1 MKRGLSVDFPLF
13 LWYNRIMIFETI
25 KQASWEH
32 GSNTAL
38 VWKDKQYTYTELVE
52 SVEQLAAILSTAVRP
67 GESILFA
74 SEKEYHYV
82 RMVLACDI
90 LGVTFIPTHPNLP
103 EDYLFDIVDACK
115 PDHVIMSEQDALEL
129 KPHNKGLV
137 YVKEDN
143 ATYTVLFTSGTNGNP
158 SAVVHSAAGCMLGCL
173 HSISIHKLTSD
184 DVILS
189 QLPPSTIAGM
199 YLYTLPGLMK
209 GATVI
214 MEQFEPRR
222 YIELCNKWKPTIG
235 TTVPAMILALQK
247 VRKWKDYSMSHYRQ
261 LSIGSTAITD
271 EVIDILFEKGV
282 PLVRHLYGCTET
294 HVPALTYLIEPDT
307 KHKLQL
313 EVLEFYE
320 HKLDRF
326 GVLWLKGPTVT
337 RQYLNSEETIINSEG
352 YWCTGDVFERKH
364 NKLVFKTRAKD
375 LIKVNSFNV
384 SPLAVENAILSCDG
398 VDEVCVT
405 YRERGLGEKELVAVI
420 RSDDSELNKYK
431 ITEHIKKKL
440 MHYELPKEVI
450 IVTDGLPRNA
460 MGKIKRHIVKD
471 ILQKGELNEI

>member
-1 MKRGLSVDFPLF
+1 
-13 LWYNRIMIFETI
+13 MIFETI

-90 LGVTFIPTHPNLP
+90 LGITFIPTHPNLP
-103 EDYLFDIVDACK
+103 EDYLFDIIDACK
-115 PDHVIMSEQDALEL
+115 PDHVIMSEEDALDL

-137 YVKEDN
+137 YVKDDN
-143 ATYTVLFTSGTNGNP
+143 ATYTILFTSGTNGNP

-189 QLPPSTIAGM
+189 QLPPSTIAGL
-199 YLYTLPGLMK
+199 YLYALPGLMK

-214 MEQFEPRR
+214 VEQFEPRR

-235 TTVPAMILALQK
+235 TMVPAMLLALQK

-261 LSIGSTAITD
+261 LSIGSTAITT
-271 EVIDILFEKGV
+271 EVIDLLFDKGV

-364 NKLVFKTRAKD
+364 NKLIFKTRAKD

-450 IVTDGLPRNA
+450 IVTEDLPRNA

-471 ILQKGELNEI
+471 ILRKGELNEI

>member
-1 MKRGLSVDFPLF
+1 MSIDFPLF
-13 LWYNRIMIFETI
+13 LWYNSTMIFETI
-25 KQASWEH
+25 KQAAREH
-32 GSNTAL
+32 GSKTAL
-38 VWKDKQYTYTELVE
+38 ICKDKQYTYSELIK
-52 SVEQLAAILSTAVRP
+52 SVETLAAVLSTAIKP
-67 GESILFA
+67 GEKILFA

-103 EDYLFDIVDACK
+103 EDYLFDIVDVCK
-115 PDHVIMSEQDALEL
+115 PDHIIMSEEDALALE
-129 KPHNKGLV
+129 PHNQALIYSKDEN
-137 YVKEDN
+137 Y
-143 ATYTVLFTSGTNGNP
+143 TYTVLFTSGTNGNP

-189 QLPPSTIAGM
+189 QLPPSTIAGL
-199 YLYTLPGLMK
+199 YLYTLPGLIK

-294 HVPALTYLIEPDT
+294 HVPALTYLIKPDT
-307 KHKLQL
+307 EHKLQL
-313 EVLEFYE
+313 KVTEYYE

-337 RQYLNSEETIINSEG
+337 NRYLKSDALITDTDG
-352 YWCTGDVFERKH
+352 YWCTGDVFEREY

-384 SPLAVENAILSCDG
+384 SPVAVETAILTCEG

-405 YRERGLGEKELVAVI
+405 YRERGLGEKELIAVI
-420 RSDDSELNKYK
+420 RSTDKRMNKYYV
-431 ITEHIKKKL
+431 TENIKKKL
-440 MHYELPKEVI
+440 MHYELPKDI
-450 IVTDGLPRNA
+450 IVVTEDLPRNA
-460 MGKIKRHIVKD
+460 MGKIKRHTVKTTYCEEK
-471 ILQKGELNEI
+471 I

>member
-1 MKRGLSVDFPLF
+1 MSIDFPLF
-13 LWYNRIMIFETI
+13 LWYNGTMIFETI
-25 KQASWEH
+25 KRIAREY
-32 GSNTAL
+32 GSKTAL
-38 VWKDKQYTYTELVE
+38 ICKDKQYTYSELVE
-52 SVEQLAAILSTAVRP
+52 SIEKLAAVLSTAITP

-90 LGVTFIPTHPNLP
+90 LGITFIPTHPNLP
-103 EDYLFDIVDACK
+103 EDYLSDITNACK
-115 PDHVIMSEQDALEL
+115 PDHIIMSEKDALAL
-129 KPHNKGLV
+129 TPHEKGLI
-137 YVKEDN
+137 YSKDLN
-143 ATYTVLFTSGTNGNP
+143 AIYTVLFTSGTNGTP
-158 SAVVHSAAGCMLGCL
+158 SAVTHTAAGCMLGCL
-173 HSISIHKLTSD
+173 HSIATHELTSD

-189 QLPPSTIAGM
+189 QLPPSTIAGL

-214 MEQFEPRR
+214 IEKFEPRR

-261 LSIGSTAITD
+261 LSIGSTAISN
-271 EVIDILFEKGV
+271 EVIEILFAKGV

-307 KHKLQL
+307 KQKLQL
-313 EVLEFYE
+313 AVSEFYE
-320 HKLDRF
+320 HKLDRY
-326 GVLWLKGPTVT
+326 GVLWLKGPAITK
-337 RQYLNSEETIINSEG
+337 RYLNSEATIIDAEG
-352 YWCTGDVFERKH
+352 YWCTGDVFEREH
-364 NKLVFKTRAKD
+364 NNLIFKTRVKD
-375 LIKVNSFNV
+375 LINVNSFNV
-384 SPLAVENAILSCDG
+384 SPVAVENAILTCEG

-405 YRERGLGEKELVAVI
+405 YRERGLGENELVAVI
-420 RSDDSELNKYK
+420 KSSDKRMNKYY

-440 MHYELPKEVI
+440 MYYELPKDVI
-450 IVTDGLPRNA
+450 VVTEDLPRNA

-471 ILQKGELNEI
+471 ILRKGELNEV

>member
-1 MKRGLSVDFPLF
+1 MSIDFPLF
-13 LWYNRIMIFETI
+13 LWYNKCMIFETI

-32 GSNTAL
+32 GSKTAL

-90 LGVTFIPTHPNLP
+90 LGITFIPTHPNLP
-103 EDYLFDIVDACK
+103 EDYLFDIIDACN
-115 PDHVIMSEQDALEL
+115 PDHVIMSEEDALDL

-137 YVKEDN
+137 YVKDDN
-143 ATYTVLFTSGTNGNP
+143 ATYTILFTSGTNGNP

-173 HSISIHKLTSD
+173 HSISIHKLTSG

-189 QLPPSTIAGM
+189 QLPPSTIAGL
-199 YLYTLPGLMK
+199 YLYALPGLMK

-214 MEQFEPRR
+214 VEQFEPRR
-222 YIELCNKWKPTIG
+222 YIELCNKWKPTIS
-235 TTVPAMILALQK
+235 TMVPAMLLALQK

-261 LSIGSTAITD
+261 LSIGSTAITT
-271 EVIDILFEKGV
+271 EVIDLLFDKGV

-313 EVLEFYE
+313 EVSEFYE

-364 NKLVFKTRAKD
+364 NKLIFKTRAKD

-450 IVTDGLPRNA
+450 IVTEDLPRNV

-471 ILQKGELNEI
+471 ILRKGELNEV

>member
-1 MKRGLSVDFPLF
+1 
-13 LWYNRIMIFETI
+13 MIFDTI
-25 KQASWEH
+25 KNLDRKY
-32 GSNTAL
+32 GSKTAL
-38 VWKDKQYTYTELVE
+38 VCKDKQYTYTELTE
-52 SVEQLAAILSTAVRP
+52 SVEQLAAVLSTAVRP

-90 LGVTFIPTHPNLP
+90 LGITFIPTHPNLP
-103 EDYLFDIVDACK
+103 EDVLSETIDACE
-115 PDHVIMSEQDALEL
+115 PDHIIMSEEDALAL
-129 KPHNKGLV
+129 KPHEKGLIYSKNV
-137 YVKEDN
+137 N
-143 ATYTVLFTSGTNGNP
+143 SIYTVLFTSGTHGNP
-158 SAVVHSAAGCMLGCL
+158 SAVTHSAAGCMLGCL

-189 QLPPSTIAGM
+189 QLPPSTIAGL
-199 YLYTLPGLMK
+199 YLYALPGLMK

-214 MEQFEPRR
+214 IEQFEPRR
-222 YIELCNKWKPTIG
+222 YIELCNTWKPTIG

-247 VRKWKDYSMSHYRQ
+247 IRKWKDYSMSHYRQ
-261 LSIGSTAITD
+261 LSIGSTPISN
-271 EVIDILFEKGV
+271 EVIDILFDKGV

-294 HVPALTYLIEPDT
+294 HVPALTHLIEPDT

-313 EVLEFYE
+313 TVTEFFE
-320 HKLDRF
+320 HKLDRY

-337 RQYLNSEETIINSEG
+337 KRYLNSEATVIDAEG
-352 YWCTGDVFERKH
+352 YWCTGDVFEREH
-364 NKLVFKTRAKD
+364 NELIFKTRVKD
-375 LIKVNSFNV
+375 LIKVNSYNV
-384 SPLAVENAILSCDG
+384 SPLAVENAILTCEG

-420 RSDDSELNKYK
+420 KSTDAGMNKYK

-440 MHYELPKEVI
+440 MHYELPKDVI
-450 IVTDGLPRNA
+450 IVTEGLPRNA

-471 ILQKGELNEI
+471 ILHREELNEI

>member
-1 MKRGLSVDFPLF
+1 MSIDFPLF
-13 LWYNRIMIFETI
+13 LWYNKLMIFETI
-25 KQASWEH
+25 KQVARDI
-32 GSNTAL
+32 GPKTAI
-38 VWKDKQYTYTELVE
+38 VCKDKQYTYSELVQ
-52 SVEQLAAILSTAVRP
+52 SVEKLAAILSTAVRP
-67 GESILFA
+67 DESILFS

-90 LGVTFIPTHPNLP
+90 LGITFIPTHANLP
-103 EDYLFDIVDACK
+103 EDVLSEQIDACK
-115 PDHVIMSEQDALEL
+115 PDHIIMSEEDALAL
-129 KPHNKGLV
+129 KPHEKGLI
-137 YVKEDN
+137 YSKN
-143 ATYTVLFTSGTNGNP
+143 LNSIYTVLFTSGTNGTP
-158 SAVVHSAAGCMLGCL
+158 SAVTHTAASCMLGCL
-173 HSISIHKLTSD
+173 HSISTHELCSD

-189 QLPPSTIAGM
+189 QLPPSTIAGL
-199 YLYTLPGLMK
+199 YLYALPGLMK

-214 MEQFEPRR
+214 TEQFEPRR
-222 YIELCNKWKPTIG
+222 YIELCNTWKPTIG

-247 VRKWKDYSMSHYRQ
+247 LRKWKEYSMSHYRQ

-271 EVIDILFEKGV
+271 EVIDILFDKGV

-294 HVPALTYLIEPDT
+294 HVPALTYLIRPDT

-313 EVLEFYE
+313 AVTDFFE
-320 HKLDRF
+320 HKLDRY

-337 RQYLNSEETIINSEG
+337 QRYLNSEATVIDAEG
-352 YWCTGDVFERKH
+352 YWCTGDVFEREH
-364 NKLVFKTRAKD
+364 NELTFKTRAKD

-384 SPLAVENAILSCDG
+384 SPLAVENAIITCEG

-420 RSDDSELNKYK
+420 RSDDSGLNKYK

-440 MHYELPKEVI
+440 MHYELPKDVI
-450 IVTDGLPRNA
+450 IVTEGLPRNA

-471 ILQKGELNEI
+471 ILRKGELNEI

>member
-90 LGVTFIPTHPNLP
+90 LGITFIPTHPNLP
-103 EDYLFDIVDACK
+103 EDYLFDIIDACK
-115 PDHVIMSEQDALEL
+115 PDHVIMSEEDALDL

-137 YVKEDN
+137 YVKDDN
-143 ATYTVLFTSGTNGNP
+143 ATYTILFTSGTNGNP

-189 QLPPSTIAGM
+189 QLPPSTIAGL
-199 YLYTLPGLMK
+199 YLYALPGLMK

-214 MEQFEPRR
+214 VEQFEPRR

-235 TTVPAMILALQK
+235 TMVPAMLLALQK

-261 LSIGSTAITD
+261 LSIGSTAITT
-271 EVIDILFEKGV
+271 EVIDLLFDKGV

-364 NKLVFKTRAKD
+364 NKLIFKTRAKD

-450 IVTDGLPRNA
+450 IVTEDLPRNA

-471 ILQKGELNEI
+471 ILRKGELNEI

>member
-1 MKRGLSVDFPLF
+1 
-13 LWYNRIMIFETI
+13 MIFETI

-90 LGVTFIPTHPNLP
+90 LGITFIPTHPNLP
-103 EDYLFDIVDACK
+103 EDYLFDIIDACK
-115 PDHVIMSEQDALEL
+115 PDHVIMSEEDALDL

-137 YVKEDN
+137 YVKDDN

-189 QLPPSTIAGM
+189 QLPPSTIAGL
-199 YLYTLPGLMK
+199 YLYALPGLMK

-214 MEQFEPRR
+214 VEQFEPRR

-235 TTVPAMILALQK
+235 TMVPAMLLALQK

-261 LSIGSTAITD
+261 LSIGSTAITT
-271 EVIDILFEKGV
+271 EVIDLLFDKGV

-364 NKLVFKTRAKD
+364 NKLIFKTRAKD

-450 IVTDGLPRNA
+450 IVTEDLPRNA

-471 ILQKGELNEI
+471 ILRKGELNEI

>member
-1 MKRGLSVDFPLF
+1 
-13 LWYNRIMIFETI
+13 MIFEII
-25 KQASWEH
+25 KNLDRKY
-32 GSNTAL
+32 GSKTAL
-38 VWKDKQYTYTELVE
+38 VCKDKQYTYTELTD
-52 SVEQLAAILSTAVRP
+52 SVETLAAVLSTAVRP

-90 LGVTFIPTHPNLP
+90 LGITFIPTHPNLP
-103 EDYLFDIVDACK
+103 EDVLSDTIHACK
-115 PDHVIMSEQDALEL
+115 PDHIIMSEADALAL
-129 KPHNKGLV
+129 KPHEKGLIYSKNV
-137 YVKEDN
+137 N
-143 ATYTVLFTSGTNGNP
+143 SIYTVLFTSGTNGNP
-158 SAVVHSAAGCMLGCL
+158 SAVTHTAAGCMLGCL
-173 HSISIHKLTSD
+173 HSISIHKLSSD
-184 DVILS
+184 DIILS
-189 QLPPSTIAGM
+189 QLPPSTIAGL
-199 YLYTLPGLMK
+199 YLYALPGLMK

-214 MEQFEPRR
+214 IEQFEPRR
-222 YIELCNKWKPTIG
+222 YIELCNTWKPTIG

-261 LSIGSTAITD
+261 LSIGSTPITN
-271 EVIDILFEKGV
+271 EVLDILFDKGV

-313 EVLEFYE
+313 SVSEFYE

-326 GVLWLKGPTVT
+326 GVLWLKGSTVT
-337 RQYLNSEETIINSEG
+337 NRYLNSDADIDAEG
-352 YWCTGDVFERKH
+352 YWCTGDVFSFKH
-364 NKLVFKTRAKD
+364 NELTFKTRAKD

-384 SPLAVENAILSCDG
+384 SPLAVENAILTCEG

-420 RSDDSELNKYK
+420 KSTDARMNKYYV
-431 ITEHIKKKL
+431 TEHIKTKL
-440 MHYELPKEVI
+440 MHYELPKDVI
-450 IVTDGLPRNA
+450 VVTEGLPRNA

-471 ILQKGELNEI
+471 ILHREELNEI

>member
-1 MKRGLSVDFPLF
+1 MSIDFPLF
-13 LWYNRIMIFETI
+13 LWYNSTMIFETI
-25 KQASWEH
+25 KHSAREH
-32 GSNTAL
+32 GSKTAL
-38 VWKDKQYTYTELVE
+38 ICKDKQYTYSELIE
-52 SVEQLAAILSTAVRP
+52 SVETLAAVLSTAIKP
-67 GESILFA
+67 GEKILFA

-82 RMVLACDI
+82 RMILACDI

>member
-1 MKRGLSVDFPLF
+1 MSIDFPLF
-13 LWYNRIMIFETI
+13 LWYNSTMIFETI
-25 KQASWEH
+25 KHSAREH
-32 GSNTAL
+32 GSKTAL
-38 VWKDKQYTYTELVE
+38 ICKDKQYTYSELIE
-52 SVEQLAAILSTAVRP
+52 SVETLAAVLSTAIKP
-67 GESILFA
+67 GEKILFA

-82 RMVLACDI
+82 RMILACDI

-143 ATYTVLFTSGTNGNP
+143 ATYTILFTSGTNGSP

-199 YLYTLPGLMK
+199 YLYTLPGLIK

-214 MEQFEPRR
+214 IESFEPRR

-235 TTVPAMILALQK
+235 TMVPAMLLALQK

-271 EVIDILFEKGV
+271 EVIDILFDKGV

-294 HVPALTYLIEPDT
+294 HVPALTHLIEPNT
-307 KHKLQL
+307 EHKLQL
-313 EVLEFYE
+313 SVTEFYE

-326 GVLWLKGPTVT
+326 GVLWLKGPTIT
-337 RQYLNSEETIINSEG
+337 KQYLNSEEMIIDDEG
-352 YWCTGDVFERKH
+352 YWCTGDVFEREH
-364 NKLVFKTRAKD
+364 NELVFKTRAKD

-384 SPLAVENAILSCDG
+384 SPVAVETAILACEG

-420 RSDDSELNKYK
+420 RSTDKRMNKYYV
-431 ITEHIKKKL
+431 TEQIKTKL
-440 MHYELPKEVI
+440 MYYELPKDI
-450 IVTDGLPRNA
+450 IVVTDELPRNA
-460 MGKIKRHIVKD
+460 MGKIRRHIVKD
-471 ILQKGELNEI
+471 ILRKGEKNEI

>member
-1 MKRGLSVDFPLF
+1 
-13 LWYNRIMIFETI
+13 
-25 KQASWEH
+25 
-32 GSNTAL
+32 
-38 VWKDKQYTYTELVE
+38 
-52 SVEQLAAILSTAVRP
+52 
-67 GESILFA
+67 
-74 SEKEYHYV
+74 
-82 RMVLACDI
+82 MVLACDI
-90 LGVTFIPTHPNLP
+90 LGITFIPTHPNLP
-103 EDYLFDIVDACK
+103 EDYLFDIIDACK
-115 PDHVIMSEQDALEL
+115 PDHVIMSEEDALDL

-137 YVKEDN
+137 YVKDDN

-189 QLPPSTIAGM
+189 QLPPSTIAGL
-199 YLYTLPGLMK
+199 YLYALPGLMK

-214 MEQFEPRR
+214 VEQFEPRR

-235 TTVPAMILALQK
+235 TMVPAMLLALQK

-261 LSIGSTAITD
+261 LSIGSTAITT
-271 EVIDILFEKGV
+271 EVIDLLFDKGV

-364 NKLVFKTRAKD
+364 NKLIFKTRAKD

-450 IVTDGLPRNA
+450 IVTEDLPRNA

-471 ILQKGELNEI
+471 ILRKGELNEI

>member
-1 MKRGLSVDFPLF
+1 MVH
-13 LWYNRIMIFETI
+13 MIFDTI
-25 KQASWEH
+25 KNQAREN
-32 GSNTAL
+32 GSKTAIIC
-38 VWKDKQYTYTELVE
+38 KDKKYTYSELVE
-52 SVEQLAAILSTAVRP
+52 SIEKLAAVLSTAIKP

-115 PDHVIMSEQDALEL
+115 PDHIIMSEKDALEL
-129 KPHNKGLV
+129 KPHEEALV
-137 YVKEDN
+137 YVKQSDHI
-143 ATYTVLFTSGTNGNP
+143 YTVLFTSGTNGTP
-158 SAVVHSAAGCMLGCL
+158 SAVTHSASGCMLACL
-173 HSISIHKLTSD
+173 NNISIHDLSSD

-189 QLPPSTIAGM
+189 QLPPSTIAGL
-199 YLYTLPGLMK
+199 YLYALPGLLT

-214 MEQFEPRR
+214 IEKFEPRR

-261 LSIGSTAITD
+261 LSIGSTVITN
-271 EVIDILFEKGV
+271 EVIDILFDKGV

-313 EVLEFYE
+313 SVSEFYE

-326 GVLWLKGPTVT
+326 GVLWLKGSTVT
-337 RQYLNSEETIINSEG
+337 NRYLNSDADIDAEG
-352 YWCTGDVFERKH
+352 YWCTGDVFEREH
-364 NKLVFKTRAKD
+364 NELVFKTRVKD
-375 LIKVNSFNV
+375 LIKINSFNV
-384 SPLAVENAILSCDG
+384 SPVAVENAILACDG

-405 YRERGLGEKELVAVI
+405 YNDRGLGEKELVAVI
-420 RSDDSELNKYK
+420 KSTDKRMNKYY
-431 ITEHIKKKL
+431 ITEQIKTKL
-440 MHYELPKEVI
+440 MQNELPKDI
-450 IVTDGLPRNA
+450 IVVTEDLPRNA
-460 MGKIKRHIVKD
+460 MGKIKRHIVKKTFCD
-471 ILQKGELNEI
+471 KE

>member
-90 LGVTFIPTHPNLP
+90 LGITFIPTHPNLP
-103 EDYLFDIVDACK
+103 EDYLFDIIDACK
-115 PDHVIMSEQDALEL
+115 PDHVIMSEEDALDL

-137 YVKEDN
+137 YVKDDN

-189 QLPPSTIAGM
+189 QLPPSTIAGL
-199 YLYTLPGLMK
+199 YLYALPGLMK

-214 MEQFEPRR
+214 VEQFEPRR

-235 TTVPAMILALQK
+235 TMVPAMLLALQK

-261 LSIGSTAITD
+261 LSIGSTAITT
-271 EVIDILFEKGV
+271 EVIDLLFDKGV

-364 NKLVFKTRAKD
+364 NKLIFKTRAKD

-450 IVTDGLPRNA
+450 IVTEDLPRNA

-471 ILQKGELNEI
+471 ILRKGELNEI